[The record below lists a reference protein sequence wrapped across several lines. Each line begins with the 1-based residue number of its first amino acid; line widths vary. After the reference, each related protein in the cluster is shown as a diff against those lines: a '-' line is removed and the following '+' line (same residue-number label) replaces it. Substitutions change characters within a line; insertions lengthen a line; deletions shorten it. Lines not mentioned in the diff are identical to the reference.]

1 MAAKEERTPK
11 EIALGLLQRR
21 EHTTFELRRKLKAR
35 GVEDSEIDTLFVRLT
50 ELGFLDDRR
59 AAELLVKG
67 ELRRR
72 AVGRAMLAGR
82 LRQRGLS
89 SEIIREALES
99 FDDSWEADQA
109 KEAATR
115 WLQRNQRGAG
125 TREALIRHLKNRGF
139 GWSSIRI
146 VLDCVATSEG
156 EEGDEECRR

>member
-1 MAAKEERTPK
+1 VVARQDRTSK

-35 GVEDSEIDTLFVRLT
+35 GVDDSEIDALLARLT

-67 ELRRR
+67 ELRKR
-72 AVGRAMLAGR
+72 AVGRSLLAGR

-89 SEIIREALES
+89 SAIISEVLEPFDEA
-99 FDDSWEADQA
+99 WEVDQA
-109 KEAATR
+109 KKAASR
-115 WLQRNQRGAG
+115 WLRKTRRVAEERN
-125 TREALIRHLKNRGF
+125 ALIRHLKNRGF

-146 VLDCVATSEG
+146 VLDCVATLTQEDR
-156 EEGDEECRR
+156 EEYP